1 MRFELGFRRVCLL
14 VPATA
19 ITTILWS
26 SGAEA
31 ACVFAPT
38 AGDDAYICDSGV
50 SGGLSDPSG
59 NNSLT
64 FPAGGAGV
72 INGNVTFGGGADRVT
87 MASGQVTGAVSQGN
101 GIDDFTMSGGQIG
114 SLQQGDGYD
123 TFNMS
128 DGSIT
133 GAFEDGDYAVMS
145 GGTIGRVDMKLAD
158 NFFYLQGGRI
168 HGNLVTGF
176 GLDTIDMSG
185 GTVGG
190 NISVSGGNDIM
201 RLSGGTVGGE
211 IRMSFGND
219 ELTWDGGGAVFGSV
233 LMGQDGDLATLRG
246 LREAT
251 LSVTPSIDGGVGTD
265 ARVVTPA
272 TDVLIFDDTQSA
284 NGARYTNWEAIELTN
299 GSSFTLDGRPL
310 VLGGG
315 DTLTGSLGIDTT
327 SDIIVNGNAAIGPF
341 GAGLARVSNAGTIYM
356 SHAVTTPTDRL
367 TISGDYV
374 GLNGSVV
381 LDTYLGTDG
390 SASDRLLIS
399 VGTASGLTGLG
410 IVNAGG
416 PGASTSQSGIMV
428 VQAINGGTTNGD
440 AFALDR
446 AVAAGAYEY
455 LLFKGGVEANTG
467 ENWYL
472 RSSLI
477 NVPLPP
483 APPPPEPP
491 APPPPAPPPPVNE
504 PVPTPPDPG
513 PVINPGPPV
522 PDVEAPVVPA
532 DPPVV
537 PPIAPQPIDPDP
549 VLDPGVA
556 APTRTAPSA
565 GRLSIV
571 PPTSQARL
579 PTADLLAGAAA
590 VPLYRLEAATYAV
603 VPVAALALG
612 LQALGTLDERRGSQ
626 GNVVDDTQPGWL
638 RVYGQRTEQSW
649 TATVAP
655 TFDGQ
660 TYGVQAGLDLLNTE
674 SDGYRTTGG
683 VFTGMAG
690 MSGDIRG
697 FALGWA
703 DYDVGTL
710 NLNSTQAGVYLTQV
724 GPSGWYVD
732 GVLMGS
738 WLGGSATSTRDV
750 GVDVSGLGL
759 IASLEAGYP
768 LPLAGGWTLE
778 PQGQIIWQGLWL
790 DQTSDSFADVR
801 FSQAS
806 GATGRIGVRLDNR
819 IALENGFIEPALFA
833 NLWQDFGSTETM
845 LDADR
850 LETRHD
856 DTAVEVG
863 VGFSAELA
871 PKVSVFG
878 NASYTRGLG
887 SERTS
892 GKAQFGLQVS
902 F

>member
-1 MRFELGFRRVCLL
+1 MRLEFDRRRPCLI
-14 VPATA
+14 VPAAA
-19 ITTILWS
+19 ITAFLWS
-26 SGAEA
+26 SGVEA

-38 AGDDAYICDSGV
+38 AGDDAYICDSPGPA
-50 SGGLSDPSG
+50 GLTDLSG

-72 INGNVTFGGGADRVT
+72 ISGNITFGGGADRVT

-114 SLQQGDGYD
+114 TLQQGDGYD

-128 DGSIT
+128 GGSIV

-145 GGTIGRVDMKLAD
+145 DGTIGRVDMKLAD
-158 NFFYLQGGRI
+158 NFFYLRGGRI

-176 GLDTIDMSG
+176 GLDTIEMSD
-185 GTVGG
+185 GTIAG

-219 ELTWDGGGAVFGSV
+219 ELTWDGGAVFGSV
-233 LMGQDGDLATLRG
+233 LMGQDADLATLRG
-246 LREAT
+246 LNEAT

-272 TDVLIFDDTQSA
+272 TDVLIFDGTQSA

-299 GSSFTLDGRPL
+299 GSSFTLDGRAL
-310 VLGGG
+310 VLGGS
-315 DTLTGSLGIDTT
+315 DTGTGLLGIDAT
-327 SDIIVNGNAAIGPF
+327 SDIIVDGNAAISPF

-356 SHAVTTPTDRL
+356 SHAAKTPTDRL
-367 TISGDYV
+367 TINGDYV

-381 LDTYLGTDG
+381 LDTYLGSDG

-399 VGTASGLTGLG
+399 GGTASGLTGLG

-455 LLFKGGVEANTG
+455 LLFKGGVEANTQ

-483 APPPPEPP
+483 VPPPPEPP

-522 PDVEAPVVPA
+522 PDVEAPVMPA

-556 APTRTAPSA
+556 PPTAVAPA
-565 GRLSIV
+565 GRFAIV

-579 PTADLLAGAAA
+579 PTAELLAGAAA

-612 LQALGTLDERRGSQ
+612 LQAVGTLDERRGSQ
-626 GNVVDDTQPGWL
+626 GNVVDGTQPGWL

-649 TATVAP
+649 TGTVAP

-660 TYGVQAGLDLLNTE
+660 TYGVQAGLDLLNME
-674 SDGYRTTGG
+674 SDGHQTSGG
-683 VFTGMAG
+683 VFAGTAG

-710 NLNSTQAGVYLTQV
+710 NLSSTQAGVYLTHV

-738 WLGGSATSTRDV
+738 WLGGSATSTRGA
-750 GVDVSGLGL
+750 GVNVSGLGL
-759 IASLEAGYP
+759 TASLEAGYP

-790 DQTSDSFADVR
+790 DQTSDAFADVR
-801 FSQAS
+801 FSGDS

-819 IALENGFIEPALFA
+819 IALENGFIEPAVYA
-833 NLWQDFGSTETM
+833 NLWRDFGSTETM

-856 DTAVEVG
+856 DTALEVG
-863 VGFSAELA
+863 VGFTAELA
-871 PKVSVFG
+871 PKVSLFG

-887 SERTS
+887 SERAS
-892 GKAQFGLQVS
+892 GKAQFGLQVG